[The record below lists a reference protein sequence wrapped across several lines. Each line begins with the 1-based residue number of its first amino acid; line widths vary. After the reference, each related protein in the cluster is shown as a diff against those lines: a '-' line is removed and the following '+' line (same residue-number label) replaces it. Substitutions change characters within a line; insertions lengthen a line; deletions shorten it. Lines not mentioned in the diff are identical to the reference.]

1 MPYYRYR
8 RRRTT
13 YRRRTGI
20 KRAYRRRF
28 RARTR
33 YSKRG
38 QKLYL
43 FKRFCDYGELSIS
56 NALPTFAAYNFSLS
70 DLPNSTEFTSLYD
83 MYKIN
88 CVKISFIPQQT
99 QSISIGSINNPNASA
114 RFFSAIDYN
123 DGSAPTSLDDL
134 RQYQSCKMTP
144 ILRTHKRVIFK
155 PKILDSNGFSISPW
169 MSTASPSANYFGLKV
184 AVEPMDS
191 TTTTTMIYTVEAKLY
206 MSFKQVK

>member
-1 MPYYRYR
+1 MVYRKRSYR
-8 RRRTT
+8 RRRVT
-13 YRRRTGI
+13 R

-28 RARTR
+28 TKRYR

-43 FKRFCDYGELSIS
+43 FKRHLDYGELTL
-56 NALPTFAAYNFSLS
+56 NNLLPTFAVYNFSLS
-70 DLPNSTEFTSLYD
+70 DLPNSTEFTTLYD

-88 CVKISFIPQQT
+88 CVKITFLPQMT
-99 QSISIGSINNPNASA
+99 QNVSLGAVNNAYAST

-123 DGSAPTSLDDL
+123 DGNAPTSYDDI
-134 RQYQSCKMTP
+134 RQYQSCKVTP
-144 ILRTHKRVIFK
+144 ILRPHKRVIFK
-155 PKILDSNGFSISPW
+155 PKILDSNGFSIAPW
-169 MSTASPSANYFGLKV
+169 MSTASPNANYFGLKV

-191 TTTTTMIYTVEAKLY
+191 SSTTSMIYTVEAKFY